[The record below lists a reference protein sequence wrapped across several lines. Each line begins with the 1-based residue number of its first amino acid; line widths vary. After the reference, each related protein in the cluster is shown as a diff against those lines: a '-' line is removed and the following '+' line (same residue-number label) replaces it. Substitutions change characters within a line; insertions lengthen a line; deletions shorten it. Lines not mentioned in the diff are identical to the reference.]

1 MSCVFFPLNR
11 CLLPLA
17 KRFRFLLGLV
27 VLLFAARAR
36 AQSTDPN
43 AAAERSALATVQAG
57 DKISLKVYREL
68 ELSDSSVMVSAD
80 GSIVLARIG
89 RLQAT
94 GLAISALT
102 DTVRAR
108 YARFLRNPA
117 VELIVLRRVSVNGE
131 VMKPNVYYVDVA
143 TTLRDVIARAGGI
156 TPDGSSGQVDIVR
169 RGQRTRVANWQDD
182 FTLASDLNS
191 GDQIIVG
198 RRSWFSRNAF
208 SAISSFGLLVSLYV
222 TLRR

>member
-1 MSCVFFPLNR
+1 MLPPLNR
-11 CLLPLA
+11 SLPPMAKHCRFLLPL
-17 KRFRFLLGLV
+17 
-27 VLLFAARAR
+27 VLLLIASRAE
-36 AQSTDPN
+36 AQGADPN

-57 DKISLKVYREL
+57 DKIVLKVYREL
-68 ELSDSSVMVSAD
+68 ELSDSSVMVNAD

-94 GLAISALT
+94 GLTIAAMT

-117 VELIVLRRVSVNGE
+117 VELVVLRRVAVNGE

-143 TTLRDVIARAGGI
+143 TTLRDVIAKAGGI
-156 TPDGSSGQVDIVR
+156 TPDGSDGRVDIVR
-169 RGQRTRVANWQDD
+169 RGQRTRVKNWQDD

-198 RRSWFSRNAF
+198 RRTWFSRNAF

>member
-1 MSCVFFPLNR
+1 MFCVLSPLNR
-11 CLLPLA
+11 SLLPLA
-17 KRFRFLLGLV
+17 KRYRPLLGLV
-27 VLLFAARAR
+27 MLVFAARAH
-36 AQSTDPN
+36 AQATDPN
-43 AAAERSALATVQAG
+43 AAAERSARATVQAG

-68 ELSDSSVMVSAD
+68 ELSDSSVMVNAD

-94 GLAISALT
+94 GLTISALT

-117 VELIVLRRVSVNGE
+117 VELVVLRRVAVNGE

-156 TPDGSSGQVDIVR
+156 TPDGSDGRVDIVR
-169 RGQRTRVANWQDD
+169 RGQRTRVKNWQDD

-191 GDQIIVG
+191 GDQVIVG
-198 RRSWFSRNAF
+198 RRPWFSRNAF

>member
-1 MSCVFFPLNR
+1 MSCVFSLLKR

-17 KRFRFLLGLV
+17 TRLRCLVGLV
-27 VLLFAARAR
+27 TLLCAAHVQ
-36 AQSTDPN
+36 AQGTDPN

-68 ELSDSSVMVSAD
+68 ELSDSSVMVNAD

-94 GLAISALT
+94 GLTISALT

-117 VELIVLRRVSVNGE
+117 VELVVLRRVAVNGE

-156 TPDGSSGQVDIVR
+156 TPDGSSGRVDIVR
-169 RGQRTRVANWQDD
+169 RGERTRVANWQDD
-182 FTLASDLNS
+182 FTLASDLSS

-198 RRSWFSRNAF
+198 RRPWFSRNAF

>member
-1 MSCVFFPLNR
+1 MSCVFLPLNR

-156 TPDGSSGQVDIVR
+156 TPDGSSGHVDIVR